1 VRDAG
6 DRRTERWGGVPVDC
20 NIWERE
26 YIPKAGRE
34 SRDGVQRGMKGSYMD
49 TL

>member
-1 VRDAG
+1 M
-6 DRRTERWGGVPVDC
+6 WGVLGSYC
-20 NIWERE
+20 NIRKDED
-26 YIPKAGRE
+26 PKHGGRE